1 VYVSNDYV
9 YVGRSFN
16 QKQVASKNT
25 NLEIKMTEIIPI
37 YYKGDG
43 LDVKK
48 SVTVAGEINDQ
59 YSLDEYEGNLR
70 VVTTTEESEIYTDG
84 RYNSTKSVKTNAN
97 LYVVGLESMQIT
109 AYVRNFAPEGESVR
123 SARFD
128 KNMVYV
134 CTSIYVKDPVFF
146 FDLTDL
152 ADIKIK
158 DTGTIGGFSTSL
170 VNFGEG
176 HLLGIGVGENG
187 RDLKVEIYTE
197 GETDVISV
205 CKYEVEVG
213 YSQNN
218 YKSYYINR
226 QDGLVGLCVW
236 SHLNGDTSYLLLH
249 FNGEELSVVFDM
261 PLESRNSYFARMIL
275 VDGHAYVFIEDEF
288 KVVVL

>member
-1 VYVSNDYV
+1 MDFAQKDTFIPSITINDEQIYTPLEDIVAPDVLTTSNYTVVCKIDEKTLRVEDFTAFLSYSQAVYVSNDYV

-109 AYVRNFAPEGESVR
+109 AYVRNFAPDGESVR

-152 ADIKIK
+152 NDIKVK
-158 DTGTIGGFSTSL
+158 
-170 VNFGEG
+170 E
-176 HLLGIGVGENG
+176 
-187 RDLKVEIYTE
+187 K
-197 GETDVISV
+197 
-205 CKYEVEVG
+205 
-213 YSQNN
+213 
-218 YKSYYINR
+218 
-226 QDGLVGLCVW
+226 
-236 SHLNGDTSYLLLH
+236 
-249 FNGEELSVVFDM
+249 
-261 PLESRNSYFARMIL
+261 
-275 VDGHAYVFIEDEF
+275 
-288 KVVVL
+288 